1 MGINVRLLHYW
12 ILRVDG
18 AEMNLKEKY
27 LRFCVQKLI
36 KKKVKVQA
44 KYLAILLNGITG
56 VCVPETEQAEETLR
70 RAIVYCEA
78 IIQGF
83 NEQLDQA
90 KSFLRR

>member
-1 MGINVRLLHYW
+1 MKR
-12 ILRVDG
+12 
-18 AEMNLKEKY
+18 
-27 LRFCVQKLI
+27 LI
-36 KKKVKVQA
+36 KKKVKLSA
-44 KYLAILLNGITG
+44 KYLAFLNGITG